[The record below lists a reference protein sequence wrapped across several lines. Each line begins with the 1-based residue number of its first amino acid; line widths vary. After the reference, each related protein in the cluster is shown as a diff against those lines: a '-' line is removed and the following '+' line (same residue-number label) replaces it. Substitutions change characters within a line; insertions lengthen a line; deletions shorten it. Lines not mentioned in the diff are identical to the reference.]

1 MTKKIFKGIRQ
12 VDSATF
18 NSTLDKVGIL
28 WFVRTE
34 VKTEGEETNNVAN
47 DEFDIYFGT
56 KHYGHF
62 QEGELEAIKEDI
74 EALNGQ
80 IEDILEL
87 LDALQGLAE
96 SNQQAHQTNAQAI
109 AGLQTQLQDYLVKN
123 VDANDKVLNVAD
135 GILTSQISLA
145 YEGGHI
151 KLFGKPKEVTTT
163 NEAGEEV
170 TTIEKEILG
179 SIDASDF
186 IKDSVLDDV
195 EVVTIDNEKYIEFT
209 WKTEGDAEAKT
220 DKIKVSDFAKVY
232 QAGNALELA
241 ADGVTFN
248 VKVAANENFLS
259 VKNNELIVDDM
270 TVDKTLIKEAITIE
284 GGPLATEDIKK
295 AFAGGVIQAGTSIQ
309 AVLKALLCVEIYPTP
324 APNEYKYT
332 AEITAPKITAYVFKG
347 DGTKTTISNNA
358 LVEVGQTVYFNT
370 VTANAVSI
378 SPTNPE
384 MSGFT
389 YGYSDSLTGS
399 INTAKSISTEW
410 DINPMTNHVY
420 ELSAKSEK
428 FTGTVPKTVQNADAS
443 SCELDACE
451 LKAVEGD
458 NTYSVTEDA
467 PKHTGSH
474 AEIDSYYIVSNLGG
488 RSEAQKSAKIDAEE
502 NIEVDPANQTGKF
515 TVTGVYPLY
524 TNGVA
529 GSVDSNNK
537 PVGDNLTAPVSNGT
551 ALKLMKKGST
561 FVVSFASQGLEPYRL
576 FLPPKWSVSTAY
588 YSNPLTGKLE
598 ADGKAFF
605 VNNGT
610 KEFTIQNKPVIYTVY
625 EWKGGQ
631 GADFVKFTLA
641 SK

>member
-1 MTKKIFKGIRQ
+1 MAKKIFKGIKQ
-12 VDSATF
+12 VDSVKF
-18 NSTLDKVGIL
+18 NSTEDKSGYL
-28 WFVRTE
+28 WFVRTA
-34 VKTEGEETNNVAN
+34 VLAEGENADAN
-47 DEFDIYFGT
+47 DVNNDEYDIYFGS
-56 KHYGHF
+56 KHYGHY
-62 QEGELEAIKEDI
+62 QEGELANIRTQI

-80 IEDILEL
+80 IEEILDL
-87 LDALQGLAE
+87 LETLTNLAE
-96 SNQQAHQTNAQAI
+96 SNKAAHEKNAGDIKSLGETLAN
-109 AGLQTQLQDYLVKN
+109 YLVKD
-123 VDANDKVLNVAD
+123 VDVNDSVLTVAD
-135 GILTSQISLA
+135 GILSSTIGLVYENNRISLV
-145 YEGGHI
+145 
-151 KLFGKPKEVTTT
+151 GKN
-163 NEAGEEV
+163 NEEIAGFP
-170 TTIEKEILG
+170 T
-179 SIDASDF
+179 SDF

-195 EVVTIDNEKYIEFT
+195 KVETKEDGEKYIVFT
-209 WKTEGDAEAKT
+209 WKTEGEATKT
-220 DKIKVSDFAKVY
+220 DEIKVSDFAKLY
-232 QAGNALELA
+232 KAGNALELA

-389 YGYSDSLTGS
+389 YGYSDLLTGS

-502 NIEVDPANQTGKF
+502 NIEVDPVNKTGKF

-551 ALKLMKKGST
+551 PLKLMKKGST

-610 KEFTIQNKPVIYTVY
+610 KGFTVQNEDVEYTVY

-641 SK
+641 K